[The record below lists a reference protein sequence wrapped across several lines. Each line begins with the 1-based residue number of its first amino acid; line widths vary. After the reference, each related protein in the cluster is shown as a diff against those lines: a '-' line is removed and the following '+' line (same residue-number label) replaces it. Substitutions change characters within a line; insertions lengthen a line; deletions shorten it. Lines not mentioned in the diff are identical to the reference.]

1 MLRIQVPLEPE
12 KWDEKNEMF
21 IIPETRTLQL
31 EHSLVS
37 ISKWESK
44 WAVPFYAKRD
54 KTTEEVI
61 DYIKCMTI
69 TQNVKDEIYDY
80 LTKSN
85 ISEIL
90 SYIEAPM
97 TATTFHK
104 KMHTAPNRETVTS
117 ELIYHWM
124 IELGIPM
131 ECQKWHINRL
141 LTLVE
146 VRNRKLQPPKKT
158 NKRELT
164 SQYAKLNEARRRQLN
179 TRG

>member
-1 MLRIQVPLEPE
+1 MLQIKVPLGREQ
-12 KWDEKNEMF
+12 WDEKNEVF
-21 IIPETRTLQL
+21 ILPEMRTLQL

-44 WAVPFYAKRD
+44 WCVPFFSKRS

-69 TQNVKDEIYDY
+69 TQNVKDETYEY
-80 LTKSN
+80 LTQSN
-85 ISEIL
+85 VDEIL
-90 SYIEAPM
+90 KYIESPM
-97 TATTFHK
+97 TATTFNGRSN
-104 KMHTAPNRETVTS
+104 NRPTREVITS
-117 ELIYHWM
+117 ELVYHWM

-146 VRNRKLQPPKKT
+146 VRNIKTQPPKKVGG
-158 NKRELT
+158 KDLMG
-164 SQYAKLNEARRRQLN
+164 QYAKLNEARRRKYN
-179 TRG
+179 SRG